1 MIRVDTGL
9 FFTYTCLLVLC
20 SSIAIG
26 QPGITRNRN
35 VEVPV
40 YRSPQDSVRLAE
52 INAFY
57 TKLDNDER
65 VDLKLLD
72 SVKNLRDVFHEQAI
86 LRFRILYKPSPE
98 FTPFDSLTL
107 MRDLRKVKK
116 VSITHRQ
123 LKELPSILLRCDSL
137 ESIELVNC
145 SIRKIQKEINA
156 LSRLTSITILNNTYK
171 RPLRLSKNHRITSF
185 TIHGDHPKALPR
197 SYYKFKSLE
206 MLDLSHNALVK
217 FPNGAARNKK
227 LKELSLQHNELTLQG
242 KLKLHP
248 NLEKLALQFN
258 RIQYV
263 PDRITR
269 FPNLTRLSLNHNRI
283 TDVTPSISSLTKL
296 KHLSF
301 YNNRLTSIP
310 AGVYELR
317 SLNVI
322 DLYFNQIEE
331 IDDRI
336 SNWDSLQVLFVSHNK
351 LLKLPKKLTTLRL
364 LEELYAYD
372 NRLTLIADDINRLSR
387 LRIVYV
393 QNNCLRQI
401 PTTLLQLDSL
411 EEMDFS
417 ENYMTELPEMIFNY
431 PKLRF
436 ISLMNNPWREEV
448 RLFIDRKSKE
458 LAMYDITVRVSGPRE
473 SFH

>member
-1 MIRVDTGL
+1 MKCFRAVLVFI
-9 FFTYTCLLVLC
+9 YTCLLVIC
-20 SSIAIG
+20 FSFANG

-40 YRSPQDSVRLAE
+40 YRSQQDSVRLAA
-52 INAFY
+52 IDAVY
-57 TKLDNDER
+57 TKLDNDAS
-65 VDLKLLD
+65 VDLKILD
-72 SVKNLRDVFHEQAI
+72 SVKNLRDV
-86 LRFRILYKPSPE
+86 LREHAVLRYRVLYKPSPD
-98 FTPFDSLTL
+98 FTPYDSLNL
-107 MRDLRKVKK
+107 IHDLHKVKRI
-116 VSITHRQ
+116 SITGLQ

-137 ESIELVNC
+137 QSIELVNC
-145 SIRKIQKEINA
+145 SLRKIQKQINQ
-156 LSRLTSITILNNTYK
+156 LSQLTSITILNNTYK
-171 RPLRLSKNHRITSF
+171 RPLRLSKNDRITSF
-185 TIHGDHPKALPR
+185 TIHGDHARALPR
-197 SYYKFKSLE
+197 SYHKLKALE
-206 MLDLSHNALVK
+206 TLDLSNNALVK

-227 LKELSLQHNELTLQG
+227 LKELSLQHNELTLQDR
-242 KLKLHP
+242 LKHHP

-258 RIQYV
+258 RIHYV
-263 PDRITR
+263 PDQITR

-283 TDVTPSISSLTKL
+283 TDVTPAIRNLTKL

-301 YNNRLTSIP
+301 YNNRLTTIP
-310 AGVYELR
+310 AGVYALR

-351 LLKLPKKLTTLRL
+351 LLTLPEKLTTLRL

-372 NRLTLIADDINRLSR
+372 NRLTGITDDINRLSK
-387 LRIVYV
+387 LRIIYL

-411 EEMDFS
+411 EEIDFS
-417 ENYMTELPEMIFNY
+417 ENYMTDLPETIFNY
-431 PKLRF
+431 PRLRF
-436 ISLMNNPWREEV
+436 ISLMNNPWREDV

-458 LAMYDITVRVSGPRE
+458 LAMYDITVRVSGPRN